1 MAKYSQILIEG
12 PDCSGKS
19 TLINRLKNEL
29 CWDAKSLHHR
39 PGNQFLRYL
48 KEYSSQ
54 SEVIFDRGHI
64 SEAVYSTLWRG
75 GTPFSGDE
83 LNILSGI
90 VKLQMIAILALP
102 KVSVLQSRYLA
113 RTYHQKIN
121 FSELETS
128 ASLFEN
134 YFDGKNIAPT
144 IIYCSKDY
152 GELEFVVQK
161 VSKIIG
167 GPT

>member
-1 MAKYSQILIEG
+1 MAQYKQILIEG

-39 PGNQFLRYL
+39 QGNQFLRYL
-48 KEYSSQ
+48 QQYASQ
-54 SEVIFDRGHI
+54 SEIIFDRGHI
-64 SEAVYSTLWRG
+64 SEAVYSTLWR
-75 GTPFSGDE
+75 TAPFSADE
-83 LNILSGI
+83 LNILNGI
-90 VKLQMIAILALP
+90 VKLQMITILALP
-102 KVSVLQSRYLA
+102 PVSVLQERYLA
-113 RTYHQKIN
+113 RKYPQKIT

-128 ASLFEN
+128 ANLFKN
-134 YFDGKNIAPT
+134 YFDGKSLEPT

-161 VSKIIG
+161 VSKIVEG
-167 GPT
+167 TQ